1 MNEKEK
7 KVKAVNIFA
16 IAFSLLVVVFIAV
29 SASIDKAPAPAMASQ
44 IEKPLI
50 ASAVVDPVDISIETP
65 ATQSKEA
72 VEAMPE
78 KNKAKSDSATK
89 VENKTESNADKVI
102 VTVNGCDITRS
113 QAEMRLSPIIAN
125 FAKEQQARYSKAQN
139 DITQNTLNAMVREQL
154 VKDAVKASSIK
165 VSDQQV
171 DRKLTEVAASQNI
184 TLEELLDKAAGQ
196 GTDQA
201 QIKDQLRSAMIF
213 EQIIEAEYGADK
225 LTASEQD
232 AKKYYDDNG
241 DKFFQPLR
249 IKASH
254 ILFGTGQRDD
264 QGNPVAFDQSA
275 DKEFQAK
282 AAEVL
287 KQIKDGGSFEELAR
301 ANSACVTKDK
311 GGDLGYFGK
320 DADIDVD
327 FFKAASALESGQISD
342 VIKTQFGYHI
352 IKVDERIDEKTLSFD
367 EAKDAI
373 ANWLSSQKRKQ
384 LTEGYINT
392 LASKAKI
399 NWAKNQ

>member
-1 MNEKEK
+1 MNEKER
-7 KVKAVNIFA
+7 KVRAVNIVAILLSFA
-16 IAFSLLVVVFIAV
+16 ILVALVTASLMENTFAKALQEKEV
-29 SASIDKAPAPAMASQ
+29 S
-44 IEKPLI
+44 I
-50 ASAVVDPVDISIETP
+50 ASAVDPVDISVETP

-72 VEAMPE
+72 VEAI
-78 KNKAKSDSATK
+78 AK
-89 VENKTESNADKVI
+89 VEDKSQSTADKVI

-113 QAEMRLSPIIAN
+113 QAEERLSPIMAN
-125 FAKEQQARYSKAQN
+125 FAKQQQARYVKAQN
-139 DITQNTLNAMVREQL
+139 DITQNALNTMIREQL
-154 VKDAVKASSIK
+154 VKDAIKASSIEIGDK
-165 VSDQQV
+165 QIDK
-171 DRKLTEVAASQNI
+171 KLTEVAANQNI
-184 TLEELLDKAAGQ
+184 TVEELLKQALEQ
-196 GTDQA
+196 EIDQA

-213 EQIIEAEYGADK
+213 KKIVEAEYGTDK
-225 LTASEQD
+225 LTASDEE
-232 AKKYYDDNG
+232 AKKYYDDND

>member
-1 MNEKEK
+1 MNEKER

-72 VEAMPE
+72 PEAI
-78 KNKAKSDSATK
+78 AK
-89 VENKTESNADKVI
+89 VEDKSLSTADKVI

-125 FAKEQQARYSKAQN
+125 FAKQQQARYNKAQN

-154 VKDAVKASSIK
+154 VKDAVKASSIEI
-165 VSDQQV
+165 SDKQI
-171 DRKLTEVAASQNI
+171 DKKLTEVAANQNI
-184 TLEELLDKAAGQ
+184 TVEELLKQALEQ
-196 GTDQA
+196 EIDQA

-213 EQIIEAEYGADK
+213 GKIVEAEYGTDK
-225 LTASEQD
+225 LTASDEE
-232 AKKYYDDNG
+232 AKKYYDDND

-287 KQIKDGGSFEELAR
+287 KQIKDGGSFEELAK

-342 VIKTQFGYHI
+342 VVKTQFGYHI

-392 LASKAKI
+392 LASKAEI
-399 NWAKNQ
+399 TWAQNN